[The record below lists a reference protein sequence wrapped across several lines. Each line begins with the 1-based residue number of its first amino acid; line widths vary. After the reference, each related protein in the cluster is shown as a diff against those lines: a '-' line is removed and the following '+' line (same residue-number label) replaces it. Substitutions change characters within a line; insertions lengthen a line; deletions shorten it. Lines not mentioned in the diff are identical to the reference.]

1 MESIVNVE
9 YVIRTQSNFAN
20 TFGLGEVI
28 SPGVTLFR
36 AGTYDLTREEAET
49 LLASKRKQVVK

>member
-1 MESIVNVE
+1 MNVE

-49 LLASKRKQVVK
+49 LLASKRKQANQ